1 MSIFVRVS
9 AAEYF
14 SQSARPDQR
23 SLPTQPGSASAT
35 GVSSFQQ
42 TLDRALYSTHSE
54 ESPSR
59 WRSEGSG
66 AEESR
71 SIQETDSRMDERSVE
86 REASRSREVEH
97 TRQQQPSRAG
107 EPSRDAQRETDAPDE
122 QNRQQDSQSDAYV
135 AAHTPQDTK
144 DAEVDAKQLA
154 RANRDNGKSEDNGES
169 AGEAEKLAALA
180 RESAGA
186 KVGTQL
192 KAGAAGTAKSGATDT
207 GDGEKSASGK
217 TLQSVVGA
225 REMAATHPGKDTKS
239 AKEASAVASGS
250 KADTRRST
258 GESKNGMSPSGAQRV
273 SLKGEAAGAAA
284 GTTGHDGGTGHG
296 SSGEHGGRERAGH
309 RTITVQVS
317 DARNHHQVQT
327 DGGQRGEAAKDA
339 DSAHTDFGKL
349 LASNTPDGS
358 DAARG
363 VIRGNQAPLQ
373 NSPLQSA
380 LFRQLRDQV
389 NSDIV
394 RQAKFII
401 KDNSGG
407 EIKLILK
414 PEHLGRV
421 RFQLHLQDN
430 HIGGRIIVENS
441 SVRHVF
447 EQNLENLQRAFKESG
462 MQMDQVQVSVEQ
474 GDSGQKESQQKRP
487 LRSVQAVGELERS
500 VPRLRE
506 FEMDTNLINVLA

>member
-9 AAEYF
+9 AADYF

-35 GVSSFQQ
+35 GVSSFQE
-42 TLDRALYSTHSE
+42 TLDRALYFAQRETE
-54 ESPSR
+54 ESLSR

-66 AEESR
+66 TEESR
-71 SIQETDSRMDERSVE
+71 SIQENDSRTDARSVE
-86 REASRSREVEH
+86 NESSRNREAEH
-97 TRQQQPSRAG
+97 TRQDQSSRAG
-107 EPSRDAQRETDAPDE
+107 EPSRDAQRETGAPDQ
-122 QNRQQDSQSDAYV
+122 QNREQDTQSDAYV

-144 DAEVDAKQLA
+144 DAKVDATKLA
-154 RANRDNGKSEDNGES
+154 RGKSDNGKSGDSGEL

-180 RESAGA
+180 RASGGA

-192 KAGAAGTAKSGATDT
+192 EAGARGAAKSGAMKT
-207 GDGEKSASGK
+207 GDGEKSASGR
-217 TLQSVVGA
+217 TLKSEVRAG
-225 REMAATHPGKDTKS
+225 EMATANPGKD
-239 AKEASAVASGS
+239 AKETSAAVSGS
-250 KADTRRST
+250 KAETRRNT
-258 GESKNGMSPSGAQRV
+258 GEPKNGISPSGAQTV
-273 SLKGEAAGAAA
+273 TLKGEAAGAAA
-284 GTTGHDGGTGHG
+284 GTTGHDGDAHHG

-317 DARNHHQVQT
+317 DARNHHQVQP

-339 DSAHTDFGKL
+339 NSAHTDFGKL

-363 VIRGNQAPLQ
+363 VIRGNQPPLQ

-394 RQAKFII
+394 RQAKFTI